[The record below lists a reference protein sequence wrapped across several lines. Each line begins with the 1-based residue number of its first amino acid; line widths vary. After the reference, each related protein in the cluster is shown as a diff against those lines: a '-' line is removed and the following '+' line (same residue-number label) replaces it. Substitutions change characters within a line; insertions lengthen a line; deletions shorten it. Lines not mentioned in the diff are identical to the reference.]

1 MPIIKILNFPPLSY
15 AGTEAIK
22 TLCTNLTFSGDGVK
36 RIMITSCHA
45 AEGKSTISMNVM
57 RTMAKLGKKVVLVDA
72 DLRRSTIQQHYGLQL
87 PAPDSPGLTHLLAGM
102 VREEDVLYATDIPG
116 ASIIPVVKTVSSS
129 LSLLNSDKLGKL
141 LDLLAQYFDYVIVD
155 APPIG
160 ALIDAA
166 QIARFCDGTLLIV
179 NYNTVRKQELVDAKQ
194 QLEATGCPILGT
206 VINQAQFDSY
216 INRKYYY
223 KSYYSHY
230 STYYDKSGDKAAKKG
245 RASKTK
251 DRQGQA

>member
-1 MPIIKILNFPPLSY
+1 MRHNTASLLGSPRMRQILKIL
-15 AGTEAIK
+15 
-22 TLCTNLTFSGDGVK
+22 
-36 RIMITSCHA
+36 
-45 AEGKSTISMNVM
+45 
-57 RTMAKLGKKVVLVDA
+57 
-72 DLRRSTIQQHYGLQL
+72 RS
-87 PAPDSPGLTHLLAGM
+87 
-102 VREEDVLYATDIPG
+102 
-116 ASIIPVVKTVSSS
+116 
-129 LSLLNSDKLGKL
+129 N
-141 LDLLAQYFDYVIVD
+141 FDYVIVD

-245 RASKTK
+245 RVSKTK